1 MKTDKIEEAV
11 SNSLELILNALDG
24 VTDREEKKKLLM
36 ALIVTIYEEAYEA
49 ANPLPIVYSEKLN

>member
-36 ALIVTIYEEAYEA
+36 ALIVTIYEEAYES